1 MLLAEPPWLTFLQ
14 CGFEEEA
21 ARTEGVYFRLLYEI
35 ARLGIEGGFQ
45 QVDLGVT
52 TLEPKLD
59 VGGVPVPLF
68 AWVKHRNPLI
78 QRMLRA
84 LANGPMRPRQF
95 EPRRVFKE
103 PPRSAEELLALRAL
117 PG

>member
-78 QRMLRA
+78 QRLVRA
-84 LANGPMRPRQF
+84 AADGPMRPGRV

-103 PPRSAEELLALRAL
+103 PPPSGAELVARRAL